1 MHSGDVIDDL
11 ARLFLVVGNAQQLAN
26 LVERKSEITGSADE
40 RQPLKVLHAVGAVTG
55 RRARRRRE
63 QADLLIL
70 ADRLH
75 LRVGRRA
82 ELNNSHE
89 RFLTLLLLKGEYKQ
103 PHARIEEN
111 GKERR
116 K

>member
-55 RRARRRRE
+55 RRERRRRE
-63 QADLLIL
+63 QADLLII

-75 LRVGRRA
+75 LRVGRSA
-82 ELNNSHE
+82 ELTHSHE
-89 RFLTLLLLKGEYKQ
+89 RFLTLYLLQGAYKQ
-103 PHARIEEN
+103 PTPIIQLNLSGRAL
-111 GKERR
+111 
-116 K
+116 

>member
-26 LVERKSEITGSADE
+26 LVERKSAITGSADE

-63 QADLLIL
+63 QADLLII

-75 LRVGRRA
+75 LRVGRSA
-82 ELNNSHE
+82 ELTNYHE
-89 RFLTLLLLKGEYKQ
+89 RFLTISLLQGAYKL
-103 PHARIEEN
+103 PNARTGGNIR
-111 GKERR
+111 GM
-116 K
+116 